1 MTDSHSGPRWPLRLH
16 DADGVREVSVA
27 VTRLVIAGWTGRD
40 PAAIEH
46 HIEELA
52 AIGVPRPSQVPL
64 FYRVAASQLLP
75 TGALEA
81 VGDQTSGE
89 VEPVLVRHQGRWWL
103 SAGSDHTDRR
113 AEAWSVAL
121 SKQLCAKPVAG
132 DAWPWEAV
140 APHYDAL
147 RLRSWALDGS
157 RREVYQ
163 DGPGASLRP
172 PDELLRLW
180 QAQGGDTPE
189 GMVMFCGT
197 VPAIGGIRPAA
208 RFEFGWTCAP
218 IGAAVSGG
226 YDVAV
231 LPVVS

>member
-1 MTDSHSGPRWPLRLH
+1 MNDEPTFATWVVRLH
-16 DADGVREVSVA
+16 DAGTVREARVA
-27 VTRLVIAGWTGRD
+27 VTSLVIAGWTGRD

-64 FYRVAASQLLP
+64 FYRVAASQLDQV
-75 TGALEA
+75 GQIEA

-89 VEPVLVRHQGRWWL
+89 VEPVLFRHEGRWWL

-121 SKQLCAKPVAG
+121 SKQLCAKPVAA
-132 DAWPWEAV
+132 DAWPWDAV

-147 RLRSWALDGS
+147 RLQSWAIDGD
-157 RREVYQ
+157 RREAYQ
-163 DGPGASLRP
+163 DGVGAALRP
-172 PDELLRLW
+172 PAELLRLW
-180 QAQGGDTPE
+180 VEQGGQTPE

-197 VPAIGGIRPAA
+197 VGALSGIRAAA
-208 RFEFGWTCAP
+208 RFEYRWTCEP
-218 IGAAVSGG
+218 IGASAAGA
-226 YDVAV
+226 YDVRV
-231 LPVVS
+231 LPVIS

>member
-1 MTDSHSGPRWPLRLH
+1 
-16 DADGVREVSVA
+16 
-27 VTRLVIAGWTGRD
+27 
-40 PAAIEH
+40 
-46 HIEELA
+46 
-52 AIGVPRPSQVPL
+52 
-64 FYRVAASQLLP
+64 
-75 TGALEA
+75 
-81 VGDQTSGE
+81 
-89 VEPVLVRHQGRWWL
+89 
-103 SAGSDHTDRR
+103 
-113 AEAWSVAL
+113 
-121 SKQLCAKPVAG
+121 VAG